1 MFAHVLFVPTVFK
14 VPMSVSGVTIEDECV
29 KCFNDMKIRHD
40 KRYIIYRISDD
51 QTKICIEK
59 VGEKNETY
67 EDFRRALLDAEGP
80 RYAIVD
86 YEFKKSE
93 TGLVQD
99 KLIFVFWCPDTSK
112 IKMKMVYASSK
123 DSLVKPL
130 NGIAKIIQANDAE
143 AIDESEVQALL
154 GR

>member
-1 MFAHVLFVPTVFK
+1 
-14 VPMSVSGVTIEDECV
+14 MSVSGVTIEDECV
-29 KCFNDMKIRHD
+29 RCFNEMKIRHD
-40 KRYIIYRISDD
+40 KRYIIYRITDD
-51 QTKICIEK
+51 QKTICIEK
-59 VGEKNETY
+59 IGDKSQTY
-67 EDFRRALLDAEGP
+67 EDFRRELLQADGP

-86 YEFKKSE
+86 YEYKKVE

-130 NGIAKIIQANDAE
+130 NGLAKIIQANDAE
-143 AIDESEVQALL
+143 AIDEEEVQALL
-154 GR
+154 ART

>member
-1 MFAHVLFVPTVFK
+1 
-14 VPMSVSGVTIEDECV
+14 MSVSGVTIEDECV

-40 KRYIIYRISDD
+40 KRYIIYRITDD
-51 QTKICIEK
+51 QTKITIDK
-59 VGEKNETY
+59 VGEKTETY
-67 EDFRRALLDAEGP
+67 EDFRRQLLEADGP

-86 YEFKKSE
+86 YEFKKQE
-93 TGLVQD
+93 TGQVQD

-143 AIDESEVQALL
+143 AIDETEVQAIL

>member
-1 MFAHVLFVPTVFK
+1 
-14 VPMSVSGVTIEDECV
+14 MSVSGVTIEDDCV
-29 KCFNDMKIRHD
+29 KSFNEMKIRHD
-40 KRYIIYRISDD
+40 KRYIIYRITDD
-51 QTKICIEK
+51 QTKICIDK
-59 VGEKNETY
+59 VGDKSETY
-67 EDFRRALLDAEGP
+67 EDFRRQLLDADGP

-86 YEFKKSE
+86 YEFKKAE

-112 IKMKMVYASSK
+112 IKMKMLYASSK

-130 NGIAKIIQANDAE
+130 NGLAKIIQANDAE
-143 AIDESEVQALL
+143 AIDDSEVQALL